1 MCFLS
6 TCGFLCVC
14 ECVSVWVCAAGDLWP
29 LSSSASSLSLVA
41 WRMNGPL
48 SALPQ
53 PLPLVSLS
61 LKLPPFF
68 SSVLP
73 SLYYL
78 ISPHALPLRAPCHP
92 HFLLPILSP
101 PLTLLIWSPPPAA
114 GVSVTPPISICHRGS
129 EESCDQIMT
138 SNLKLRFQG
147 ALRSNA
153 AQIVRYLLLV
163 NRLTSHWLDVEFAL
177 GWGRKVTPDSECQ
190 SMV

>member
-1 MCFLS
+1 MARCQPCLNPFHWSLS
-6 TCGFLCVC
+6 LSNYLPSSPPSSPLFTILSPHMLFLCVHL
-14 ECVSVWVCAAGDLWP
+14 VILT
-29 LSSSASSLSLVA
+29 SSYPSSLLRSLC
-41 WRMNGPL
+41 W
-48 SALPQ
+48 
-53 PLPLVSLS
+53 
-61 LKLPPFF
+61 FD
-68 SSVLP
+68 
-73 SLYYL
+73 
-78 ISPHALPLRAPCHP
+78 
-92 HFLLPILSP
+92 
-101 PLTLLIWSPPPAA
+101 PPPAAA